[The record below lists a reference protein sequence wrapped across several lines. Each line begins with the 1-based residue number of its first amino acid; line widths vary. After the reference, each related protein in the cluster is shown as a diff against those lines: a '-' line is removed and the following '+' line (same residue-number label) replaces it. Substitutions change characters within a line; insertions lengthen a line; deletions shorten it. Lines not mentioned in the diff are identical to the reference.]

1 VDCVKALLWRDAEGA
16 MAPRYA
22 ARKYRFP
29 LIRPAVPEPE
39 SWLPFLRDS
48 YEHQWF
54 SNFGP
59 AVHRLETEFGQAFGE
74 SDDVF
79 VLTSSATSG
88 LAACLIAAGVT
99 GPVLVP
105 AFTFPATFAAV
116 RMAGAEPLLVDV
128 DPITWSC
135 DPNAL
140 QQGLKQTGARAAVLV
155 APFGI
160 TQNFTAHVAQ
170 CEAAEAETIIDNA
183 GGLGGGPRGRRALRG
198 NAMEVYS
205 LHATKP
211 FAAGEGGAIQ
221 AGRDWAARLR
231 SAINFGLPW
240 QPGGTPSWGIN
251 GKMPEVTAAIGLAT
265 LAGYA
270 EALRTRQMQAARY
283 CELIGRFN
291 RVVIHRGIADAPWQV
306 FPCLLPNPQAASD
319 FVDAAA
325 RQGLEVRRYYQ
336 PSLADWGGLR
346 ALDDCPT
353 ARDLASRMV
362 CLPVYPATSDGE
374 IECLHEVVAAALA
387 EALRTG

>member
-1 VDCVKALLWRDAEGA
+1 

-22 ARKYRFP
+22 GRKYRFP
-29 LIRPAVPEPE
+29 LIRPAIPEPE

-48 YEHQWF
+48 YAHQWF

-59 AVHRLETEFGQAFGE
+59 AVDRFEAELGRAFGE
-74 SDDVF
+74 PEDVF
-79 VLTSSATSG
+79 VLTSSATAG
-88 LAACLIAAGVT
+88 LAACLIAAGVA

-116 RMAGAEPLLVDV
+116 RMAGAEPFLVDV

-135 DPNAL
+135 DVNAL
-140 QQGLKQTGARAAVLV
+140 QQGLKQTGARAAILV

-160 TQNFTAHVAQ
+160 TQDFADHVAC
-170 CEAAEAETIIDNA
+170 CEAAEAVAVIDNA
-183 GGLGGGPRGRRALRG
+183 AGLGGGPRQRRMLRG

-211 FAAGEGGAIQ
+211 FAVGEGGAIQ
-221 AGRDWAARLR
+221 ADREWASRLR

-251 GKMPEVTAAIGLAT
+251 GKMPEVTAAIGLAA
-265 LAGYA
+265 LAGYGN
-270 EALRTRQMQAARY
+270 ALQMRQMQAARY

-306 FPCLLPNPQAASD
+306 FPCLLPTPQAASD

-325 RQGLEVRRYYQ
+325 RHGLEVRRYYQ
-336 PSLADWGGLR
+336 PSLADWGGVR
-346 ALDDCPT
+346 AFDDCP
-353 ARDLASRMV
+353 ASRDLASRMV
-362 CLPVYPATSDGE
+362 CLPVYPSISEGE
-374 IECLHEVVAAALA
+374 IDGLHEVVATALA
-387 EALRTG
+387 DALRTG